1 MQPVNI
7 QQKLIF
13 KIKKND
19 RIIKGSVV
27 FYTKRLS
34 IVLWVMKLTKTF
46 YSSMGMISQ
55 SAYHAGNF
63 ETTGSKFSNE
73 TCKSKAACVLILL
86 LRKFIKN
93 HKQTSS
99 RHSSLSH
106 PHHLTMLNH
115 YLYDPLSLNPL
126 DESLS
131 FLHLSKR

>member
-13 KIKKND
+13 KTKKND

-27 FYTKRLS
+27 FYTKILS
-34 IVLWVMKLTKTF
+34 IVVWVMKLTKTF
-46 YSSMGMISQ
+46 YSSMSMIIH

-63 ETTGSKFSNE
+63 ET
-73 TCKSKAACVLILL
+73 KAQSLAMRLAKQGCLRPNTTI
-86 LRKFIKN
+86 LRKSIIN
-93 HKQTSS
+93 YKQTSS
-99 RHSSLSH
+99 RPFSLIH

-115 YLYDPLSLNPL
+115 YLYDPLNLNPL

-131 FLHLSKR
+131 FPHSSKQ